1 LTQQPRVKC
10 RAEQVDFSMAA
21 LVLWSLL
28 MPTTTVSTIA
38 MTLAQIQHQA
48 ARVVVSKRLHN
59 QMYISK
65 HQAASS
71 KLWAQLAER
80 WAFSLLQ

>member
-1 LTQQPRVKC
+1 MK
-10 RAEQVDFSMAA
+10 
-21 LVLWSLL
+21 
-28 MPTTTVSTIA
+28 
-38 MTLAQIQHQA
+38 AQIPAHFKMRLAAAQLQHQA

-71 KLWAQLAER
+71 KQWARLVER
-80 WAFSLLQ
+80 WVFSLLQ